1 MNTETTKI
9 TAVEVMTTGAEIVK
23 MSADEQKVAYG
34 FLLGLLARDSA
45 LSAGQTEEA
54 S

>member
-1 MNTETTKI
+1 MNTDINKI
-9 TAVEVMTTGAEIVK
+9 ESSEVMAAGGEIVK

-45 LSAGQTEEA
+45 LSACQTDEA

>member
-1 MNTETTKI
+1 MYTDINKI
-9 TAVEVMTTGAEIVK
+9 ESSEVMATGGEIVK

-34 FLLGLLARDSA
+34 FLLGLLAWDGV
-45 LSAGQTEEA
+45 LNTCQTEDA